1 MTRLNSII
9 AFLSRYGVSDKPGA
23 IQSRSGIIKFEL
35 VELTVRVQVFRVPIR
50 VDKAELTDWGYNVSI
65 CQYQTFPGE
74 SMPNVHLTK
83 QMENY
88 ILGQIRSGSYA
99 NLSEVVR
106 AGMRLLMERD
116 NARQFYALKANLEE
130 ALREA
135 EAGGFEV
142 FDSQAYE
149 PDSGTGPS

>member
-1 MTRLNSII
+1 
-9 AFLSRYGVSDKPGA
+9 
-23 IQSRSGIIKFEL
+23 
-35 VELTVRVQVFRVPIR
+35 
-50 VDKAELTDWGYNVSI
+50 
-65 CQYQTFPGE
+65 
-74 SMPNVHLTK
+74 MPNVHLTK

-88 ILGQIRSGSYA
+88 ILDQVRSGSYA

-116 NARQFYALKANLEE
+116 NARQFYALKADLEE

-142 FDSQAYE
+142 FDPQAYE
-149 PDSGTGPS
+149 PDAETGLS

>member
-1 MTRLNSII
+1 
-9 AFLSRYGVSDKPGA
+9 
-23 IQSRSGIIKFEL
+23 
-35 VELTVRVQVFRVPIR
+35 
-50 VDKAELTDWGYNVSI
+50 
-65 CQYQTFPGE
+65 
-74 SMPNVHLTK
+74 MPNVHLTK

-88 ILGQIRSGSYA
+88 ILDQVRSGSYA

-116 NARQFYALKANLEE
+116 HTRQFYALKADLEE

-142 FDSQAYE
+142 FDPQAYE
-149 PDSGTGPS
+149 PDAETGSL

>member
-1 MTRLNSII
+1 
-9 AFLSRYGVSDKPGA
+9 
-23 IQSRSGIIKFEL
+23 
-35 VELTVRVQVFRVPIR
+35 
-50 VDKAELTDWGYNVSI
+50 
-65 CQYQTFPGE
+65 
-74 SMPNVHLTK
+74 MPNVHLTK
-83 QMENY
+83 QMEHY

-116 NARQFYALKANLEE
+116 NARQFYALKTDLEE

-142 FDSQAYE
+142 FDPQAYE
-149 PDSGTGPS
+149 PN